1 MMSDEEKLGTA
12 NCCLDQKTF
21 NLCCQCILRHSSVLG
36 DGWSWVDVKDVE
48 EGYMKKT
55 VLIPR
60 RPCAALSQ
68 HAKHKPEEEVDIV
81 TEEDQVDD
89 VDGGAYAVCENR
101 AVIHY
106 EYHVLY
112 SCSYQA
118 PVLYFRASSLD
129 GRPLSLGEV
138 WNNVHPNYRQR
149 LLQGPWDTLTQQE
162 HPLLGQPFFM
172 LHPCRTEEFIRP
184 ILQMAHSEKR
194 RVNYVLAWL
203 SMVGPVVGLDVPL
216 SYSTEVTAPD

>member
-1 MMSDEEKLGTA
+1 MSDEKLGNT

-21 NLCCQCILRHSSVLG
+21 YLCCQLFLHHSSVLG
-36 DGWSWVDVKDVE
+36 DGWSWREVKGV

-55 VLIPR
+55 VLVPGR
-60 RPCAALSQ
+60 LGSLLSQ
-68 HAKHKPEEEVDIV
+68 HGQHKTEEYIDIV
-81 TEEDQVDD
+81 TEEDQVDN
-89 VDGGAYAVCENR
+89 VDGGTCSVCESQ
-101 AVIHY
+101 AVVHY

-118 PVLYFRASSLD
+118 PVLYFRASSMD
-129 GRPLSLGEV
+129 GRPLSLEEV
-138 WNNVHPNYRQR
+138 WNNVHPNYRER

-194 RVNYVLAWL
+194 RVNYILAWL
-203 SMVGPVVGLDVPL
+203 SVVGPVVGLDIPL
-216 SYSTEVTAPD
+216 SYSTAVTAPD